1 MMKKITKAI
10 QKGFTLIELVIVVLV
25 LGVLIS
31 VVAAQFNGGITDSAR
46 AMALYDASSKLSTNW
61 QILNQNCGTP
71 TNSTSNPIFANGA
84 SALDILVVG
93 PGTTG
98 SGAYI
103 ASQYQACYN
112 TAGIRPLSDVIQGS
126 KGGPYTVQ
134 NTYAVTMTGGGGIG
148 SPLVVQF
155 DNVSSEA
162 VAALVTK
169 YGTPS
174 DLNSQGG
181 LDPTKADTTG
191 TTIQF
196 TAEDSTTHLRTL
208 KIIRPI

>member
-1 MMKKITKAI
+1 MKKITKAI

-71 TNSTSNPIFANGA
+71 TNTTSNPIFTGGA
-84 SALDILVVG
+84 TALDVLVVG
-93 PGTTG
+93 PGTT
-98 SGAYI
+98 AAPNI
-103 ASQYQACYN
+103 ATQYTACYN
-112 TAGIRPLSDVIQGS
+112 TAGIRPLSDVIQGA

-134 NTYAVTMTGGGGIG
+134 NTYTVTMTGGGGIG

-155 DNVSSEA
+155 QNVSSEA

-169 YGTPS
+169 YGNPT
-174 DLNSQGG
+174 DLNAQGG
-181 LDPTKADTTG
+181 LDPAKADTTG

-196 TAEDSTTHLRTL
+196 TAEDATTHLRTL
-208 KIIRPI
+208 QIIRPI